1 MSSTIFGRTRL
12 RGLATLFFAGA
23 ITFTTLSV
31 APTATAEPTVPN
43 QSDRARG
50 KCSLLSHVPK
60 RRTIYGASI
69 STSGISLEDS
79 LRQEDRRLGRLPI
92 VRLFDPDVPP
102 RNAWSRR
109 KPVLGNRQ
117 IVASFR
123 PPPRKILSGRY
134 DKRIRRWFRNVPR
147 GQHVYWSYYH
157 EPERDIDS
165 GNFTSRQYRR
175 AWRRLARIAARTC
188 NPKLHSTLILTGWT
202 AEPKA
207 DRKWGDYWPGKRFID
222 VVGFDP
228 YNSASHRPK
237 RYVRPAKLFRPVVRL
252 AKRMGKPF
260 GIAETGTQLIRG
272 DKSGKGRAR
281 WLRRMA
287 RYFNR
292 HNAVFVTYFQSDHK
306 FDYRLLDRPSK
317 RAWRKFVTR

>member
-1 MSSTIFGRTRL
+1 MSSTFLGCTRL
-12 RGLATLFFAGA
+12 RALATLVFACATIGA
-23 ITFTTLSV
+23 TLSV
-31 APTATAEPTVPN
+31 VPRATAVPTAPS
-43 QSDRARG
+43 QSERARA
-50 KCSLLSHVPK
+50 KCSLLSRVPK

-69 STSGISLEDS
+69 STSGISLKAS

-102 RNAWSRR
+102 NNAWSRR

-134 DKRIRRWFRNVPR
+134 DRQIRRWFKRAPR
-147 GQHVYWSYYH
+147 GQHIYWSYYH

-165 GNFTSRQYRR
+165 GTFTSRQYRR
-175 AWRRLARIAARTC
+175 AWRHIARIAARTC

-202 AEPKA
+202 AEPRA
-207 DRKWGDYWPGKRFID
+207 HRKWGDYWPGKRFID
-222 VVGFDP
+222 VVAFDP

-237 RYVRPAKLFRPVVRL
+237 RYVRPARLFRPVIRL

-260 GIAETGTQLIRG
+260 AIAETGTQLIRG
-272 DKSGKGRAR
+272 DKSGRGRAR

-292 HNAVFVTYFQSDHK
+292 HDAVFVTYFQSDHK